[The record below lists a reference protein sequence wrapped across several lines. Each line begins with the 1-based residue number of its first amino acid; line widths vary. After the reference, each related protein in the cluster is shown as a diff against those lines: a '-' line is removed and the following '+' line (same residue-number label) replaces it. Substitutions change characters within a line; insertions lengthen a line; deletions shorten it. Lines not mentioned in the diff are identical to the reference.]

1 MSDTLG
7 LYIHIPFCA
16 SKCAYCDFYSLPG
29 DADFKRYADALI
41 LHMEDYSAAASDRV
55 IDSVFIGGGT
65 PTVMPP
71 KQLARIIEGV
81 YSNFTVLDNA
91 EFTVEANPATVDT
104 RTLRA
109 LRRSGVNRLSLG
121 LQSASNSE
129 LEALSRIHSFED
141 FKNTFESARK
151 AGFKNINVDI
161 MYGIPNQTAQSFNR
175 TLDAVCALR
184 PEHISMYGLKIEP
197 GTPFGK
203 MQDSLEL
210 PDEST
215 EFAMYESAV
224 EYLER
229 QGYHQYEI
237 SNFARDGYECAHNL
251 KYWNCMEYIG
261 LGPAAHSY
269 FNGNRFSFK
278 RDAELY
284 MSTLESVSPKDI
296 ITDEFYEI
304 SQSERL
310 GEYIML
316 RMRLNEGVIV
326 RDFNSIFGLDFD
338 EIYGDFLKPYID
350 GGFVSHQNGAYAFT
364 VKGKFVSNY
373 ILSSML
379 DFDGEI
385 ANNISKGTDK

>member
-29 DADFKRYADALI
+29 DFDFKRYADALI

-65 PTVMPP
+65 PTVMPT
-71 KQLARIIEGV
+71 KQLCRIIEGI
-81 YSNFTVLDNA
+81 YSNFTVSDSA

-104 RTLRA
+104 RTLRK

-121 LQSASNSE
+121 LQSACESE
-129 LEALSRIHSFED
+129 LVSLSRIHSFED
-141 FKNTFESARK
+141 FKSTYECARK

-161 MYGIPNQTAQSFNR
+161 MYGIPSQTEQSFSH
-175 TLDAVCALR
+175 TLASVCALR
-184 PEHISMYGLKIEP
+184 PEHISVYGLKIEP
-197 GTPFGK
+197 GTPFAK
-203 MQDSLEL
+203 RRDSLDL
-210 PDEST
+210 PDEMT
-215 EFAMYESAV
+215 EFSMYEGAI
-224 EYLER
+224 EYLQR
-229 QGYHQYEI
+229 HGYSQYEI

-251 KYWNCMEYIG
+251 KYWNCKEYLG

-278 RDAELY
+278 RDVELY
-284 MSTLESVSPKDI
+284 ISTLESVSPRDV

-304 SQSERL
+304 SQNERL

-326 RDFNSIFGLDFD
+326 RDFNSLFGLDFE
-338 EIYGDFLKPYID
+338 EIYGDFLKPYVD
-350 GGFVSHQNGAYAFT
+350 GGFVSHQNGAYSFT
-364 VKGKFVSNY
+364 AKGKFVSNY

-385 ANNISKGTDK
+385 ASNISKGTDK